1 MEGPSEVNGARG
13 SYCWPLFV
21 YWGGEPLLESTY
33 ERLECWPDDGL
44 HGRRVVYTSTKQITP
59 ENVIEVVGKALTVHM
74 QNAREIQYLYD
85 YYRGRQDIRLKEKVV
100 RPEINNK
107 VMVNRANEIVTFKTA
122 YLLGEPLQYVSA
134 GGDDDVS
141 EKVNRL
147 NEFMR
152 AENKDSKDKE
162 IADWMHICGIAVR
175 MVLQDEEGEEEG
187 SPVSIYTLDPRD
199 AFVIYHSGVGHK
211 RLAGVL
217 RQWDEENKPYLCVY
231 TQDKYYEIKGDK
243 VTLDKA
249 RTVPYIPIIEYVN
262 NEARMGA
269 FEVVLP
275 LLNAINTVE
284 SNRVDSIQDF
294 VNAFDVFQNCEIQD
308 DQYSQLSAGG
318 KAINIRSQP
327 GLDAQVYRISSELNQ
342 TNTQTLVDDMYDTA
356 LTICGM
362 PNRNGG
368 SSTSDTGTAVI
379 YRDGFAEAESRAKDS
394 EKTWIRSERDFLRIV
409 LFICRNRADLNLR
422 LSDIK
427 PEFTRKNLSNV
438 QSKVQVLCEMLNNS
452 KIHPKLA
459 FQYSGVFSDAEEA
472 YRISQSY
479 YDEQQAELTRSLRD
493 EINANNGT
501 SVVSANRPS
510 GRTAESASG
519 QTV

>member
-1 MEGPSEVNGARG
+1 M
-13 SYCWPLFV
+13 
-21 YWGGEPLLESTY
+21 LLESTY
-33 ERLECWPDDGL
+33 ERLECWPSDGL
-44 HGRRVVYTSTKQITP
+44 HGRRVVYTNKKRITKDNI
-59 ENVIEVVGKALTVHM
+59 IEVVGNALTVHM

-134 GGDDDVS
+134 GGDDNVS
-141 EKVNRL
+141 EQVNRL

-162 IADWMHICGIAVR
+162 IADWMHICGVAVR

-211 RLAGVL
+211 RIAGVL
-217 RQWDEENKPYLCVY
+217 RQWDEDNKPYFCVY
-231 TQDKYYEIKGDK
+231 TRDRYYEIKGDK
-243 VTLDKA
+243 VTLNEA

-284 SNRVDSIQDF
+284 SNRVDSVQDF
-294 VNAFDVFQNCEIQD
+294 VNAYDVFQNCEIED
-308 DQYSQLSAGG
+308 EQYSKLSTGG
-318 KAINIRSQP
+318 KAVNIKGQP
-327 GLDAQVYRISSELNQ
+327 GLEAKVYRIASELNQ

-459 FQYSGVFSDAEEA
+459 FQTCGVFGDAEEA

-510 GRTAESASG
+510 NGATESASS
-519 QTV
+519 QAV

>member
-1 MEGPSEVNGARG
+1 M
-13 SYCWPLFV
+13 
-21 YWGGEPLLESTY
+21 LLESTY
-33 ERLECWPDDGL
+33 ERLECWPNDGL
-44 HGRRVVYTSTKQITP
+44 HGRRVVYTNKKRITKDNI
-59 ENVIEVVGKALTVHM
+59 IEVVGNALTVHM

-134 GGDDDVS
+134 GGDDNVS
-141 EKVNRL
+141 EQVNRL

-162 IADWMHICGIAVR
+162 IADWMHICGVAVR

-211 RLAGVL
+211 RIAGVL
-217 RQWDEENKPYLCVY
+217 RQWDEDNKPYFCVY
-231 TQDKYYEIKGDK
+231 TRDRYYEIKGDK
-243 VTLDKA
+243 VTLNEA

-284 SNRVDSIQDF
+284 SNRVDSVQDF
-294 VNAFDVFQNCEIQD
+294 VNAYDVFQNCEIED
-308 DQYSQLSAGG
+308 EQYSKLSTGG
-318 KAINIRSQP
+318 KAVNIKGQP
-327 GLDAQVYRISSELNQ
+327 GLEAKVYRIASELNQ

-459 FQYSGVFSDAEEA
+459 FQTCGVFGDAEEA

-510 GRTAESASG
+510 NGATESASS
-519 QTV
+519 QAV